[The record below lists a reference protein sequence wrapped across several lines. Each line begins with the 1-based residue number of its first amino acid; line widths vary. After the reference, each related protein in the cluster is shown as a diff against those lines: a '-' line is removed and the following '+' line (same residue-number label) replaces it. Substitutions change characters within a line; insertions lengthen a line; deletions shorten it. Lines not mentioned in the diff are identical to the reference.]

1 MNEQREKMI
10 NLVYIDDKV
19 DPMLD
24 KYLNED
30 GLAILEQ
37 GSTYNSIRFEPSLSY
52 TDLLRDKRIQEA
64 SIVIIDSQLFEN
76 SNADI
81 KFSGEEV
88 SLLFKKYY
96 PFIETILISQN
107 DLNPD
112 YSYVKKFYDR
122 LNEDYISYYKE
133 HLSQKI
139 QIAHDRVI
147 QSRLFLEKLKNNEEL
162 DQCLKD
168 RLINSVNGIVE
179 YDDLSKADIDNL
191 IIAFKELENKIH
203 A

>member
-1 MNEQREKMI
+1 MI